1 VIAVDT
7 NVLVAAHRRDS
18 DGHAAASACMRELA
32 EGLAAWGIPAPCL
45 HEFLAVVTHPRI
57 FDPPSRMQDALAQ
70 VEAWMASPSLVVLA
84 ESERHWQTLPT
95 LLKQSKVA
103 GPQVHDARVAAICL
117 DHGVSRLLSADRD
130 FGRFRGLRTE
140 DPLRARRA

>member
-7 NVLVAAHRRDS
+7 NVLVAAHRRDAE
-18 DGHAAASACMRELA
+18 GHEAAAARVRELA
-32 EGLAAWGIPAPCL
+32 EGLSAWAIPAPCL

-70 VEAWMASPSLVVLA
+70 VEAWMASPSLAVIG
-84 ESERHWQTLPT
+84 ESDRHWQTLPA

-103 GPQVHDARVAAICL
+103 GPQVHEARVAAICL
-117 DHGVSRLLSADRD
+117 DHGVGALLSADRD

-140 DPLRARRA
+140 NPLRAGRA

>member
-117 DHGVSRLLSADRD
+117 DHGVSPLLSADRD